1 MNTYKN
7 NSPFPVILDLKSG
20 RKILKPK
27 EEFKT
32 DEEIAVPGIEKVGFV
47 TEEVIKTFPGKPEPK
62 TEVVP
67 ITNILQSLFDARFG
81 RK

>member
-7 NSPFPVILDLKSG
+7 DSPFPVILDLKGG

-32 DEEIAVPGIEKVGFV
+32 EEEVNVPGITRVGFV
-47 TEEVIKTFPGKPEPK
+47 KEEALKEFPSKPAPNK
-62 TEVVP
+62 QVP
-67 ITNILQSLFDARFG
+67 VETLLQTLFNSRFG
-81 RK
+81 SK